1 MDKSKSSIRYFLL
14 LHILFMIY
22 SFCSVCSKSAAGYS
36 FLSKEFI
43 LFYGLEIL
51 LLVIYAVGWQQ
62 ILKNMPLSSA
72 FSYKG
77 ITIIWALIWGKVFF
91 GENLTF
97 NKALGALLVI
107 SGIVL
112 YAYGDRENE

>member
-1 MDKSKSSIRYFLL
+1 MDKIWTIILL
-14 LHILFMIY
+14 NMILMVY
-22 SFCSVCSKSAAGYS
+22 SLTGFFSKSAAGYS

-51 LLVIYAVGWQQ
+51 LLVIYAIGWQQ

-91 GENLTF
+91 GESLTF

>member
-1 MDKSKSSIRYFLL
+1 MQQVCRRTQ
-14 LHILFMIY
+14 LFEQGFY
-22 SFCSVCSKSAAGYS
+22 PVLRPGDTPPRHLCRRLAADTE
-36 FLSKEFI
+36 K
-43 LFYGLEIL
+43 
-51 LLVIYAVGWQQ
+51 
-62 ILKNMPLSSA
+62 MPLSSA

-77 ITIIWALIWGKVFF
+77 ITVIWALIWGKVFF